1 MRAMR
6 RAANQMPLEE
16 GWIAGPE
23 DEDPA
28 YAEECRN
35 LVASLG
41 LEDKVKFL
49 GFQKIENLMPKIG
62 LTILSSISEALPLV
76 ILEGYAAGVP
86 TISTDVGSC
95 RQLIEGLDDEDRG
108 LGVSGAVVNI
118 ADPQAL
124 ADAALALLGNPEAWT
139 AASRAGIARV
149 ERYYTDD
156 LMFGAYRRVYE
167 RALAAG
173 GAD

>member
-1 MRAMR
+1 MYKR
-6 RAANQMPLEE
+6 Q
-16 GWIAGPE
+16 
-23 DEDPA
+23 
-28 YAEECRN
+28 
-35 LVASLG
+35 
-41 LEDKVKFL
+41 
-49 GFQKIENLMPKIG
+49 
-62 LTILSSISEALPLV
+62 
-76 ILEGYAAGVP
+76 LEGYAPGVP
-86 TISTDVGSC
+86 TISTDVSSS
-95 RQLIEGLDDEDRG
+95 RPLLEGLADDARG
-108 LGVSGAVVNI
+108 LGVSGSVVNI
-118 ADPQAL
+118 AGPQPL